1 MSLDHITASP
11 SRTHVECRPNLGK
24 VHLETS
30 APERTRVAY
39 LGHHQSNHTRVVYLG
54 HHQPNY
60 VRVAYLDLHQPK
72 MPGALGPTVTS
83 LRRPS
88 RSARPQHAPKFQV
101 SLQSFPADDMTEPS
115 VARQSICDATEQMR
129 CDRASATGR
138 PTYKTLDSGQL
149 TMQQIVENVEHITER
164 ETSWLNVR
172 HSRSECRV
180 QAIDIDRDVN
190 TLDTF
195 P

>member
-30 APERTRVAY
+30 APER
-39 LGHHQSNHTRVVYLG
+39 
-54 HHQPNY
+54 
-60 VRVAYLDLHQPK
+60 
-72 MPGALGPTVTS
+72 
-83 LRRPS
+83 
-88 RSARPQHAPKFQV
+88 SAAHLTTDSA
-101 SLQSFPADDMTEPS
+101 ADDMTEPS

>member
-11 SRTHVECRPNLGK
+11 NRTHVGCRPNLGK

-30 APERTRVAY
+30 APERSAAHLTA
-39 LGHHQSNHTRVVYLG
+39 
-54 HHQPNY
+54 
-60 VRVAYLDLHQPK
+60 DI
-72 MPGALGPTVTS
+72 TV
-83 LRRPS
+83 
-88 RSARPQHAPKFQV
+88 
-101 SLQSFPADDMTEPS
+101 DDMTEQ
-115 VARQSICDATEQMR
+115 VWRGKADATRQPSR
-129 CDRASATGR
+129 H
-138 PTYKTLDSGQL
+138 
-149 TMQQIVENVEHITER
+149 IVENVEHITER

-180 QAIDIDRDVN
+180 QAINIDRDVN